1 MAKKSSIGLTV
12 AVVGL
17 STAVLG
23 FGLYTAWKNRRG
35 GLSKDAKLDA
45 DMDKQIELIKNAPK

>member
-1 MAKKSSIGLTV
+1 MAKNSSTGLTI

-35 GLSKDAKLDA
+35 GLSKNAKLDV
-45 DMDKQIELIKNAPK
+45 DMDKQIESIKNAPK

>member
-35 GLSKDAKLDA
+35 GLKKNAQLDV
-45 DMDKQIELIKNAPK
+45 DMDKQVELIKNAPK